1 MTSGSSEPLVAQDRP
16 RPLLFPFLG
25 DRVHWSQIRIRG
37 SRQKD
42 RSSRS
47 GCHVCQGTRACSGV
61 QGSKQSQRR
70 SRRGVDAGTSLWG
83 PQLDPD
89 MHWALDGGNSLVP
102 RSHLQLLLGLV
113 GILLEH
119 LAALRWGI
127 CQCWGRRIAS
137 FWGWILPFL
146 FKKNLYLFILAVLGL
161 HCCIGVS
168 LVVASGGYSLV
179 VVCGLLVVVASLVV
193 EHRL

>member
-25 DRVHWSQIRIRG
+25 DRVRWSQIRIRG

-47 GCHVCQGTRACSGV
+47 GHHVCQGTRAHSGF
-61 QGSKQSQRR
+61 QGSKQSQKR
-70 SRRGVDAGTSLWG
+70 SRRGVDAGTSLQG
-83 PQLDPD
+83 PQLAPD
-89 MHWALDGGNSLVP
+89 MHWALDGGSSLVP

-119 LAALRWGI
+119 LAALHWGI

-137 FWGWILPFL
+137 SWGWIIPFHFL
-146 FKKNLYLFILAVLGL
+146 KKSYLFILAVLGL
-161 HCCIGVS
+161 HCCMGIS
-168 LVVASGGYSLV
+168 LVVVSGGYS
-179 VVCGLLVVVASLVV
+179 
-193 EHRL
+193 